1 MVAKRLRRMVM
12 LGTSHGDWCPRLHIM
27 RVSFAM
33 TEQTRVF
40 PARPDPAG
48 RCPGPLC
55 SLRSGQNPGRRNP
68 QRPSPLRGPLLSVL
82 GFALLLAQAAPSN
95 AMSLSEALAAA
106 TKQDPQ
112 VASARAQLRAVQQR
126 LAQSRALFLP
136 TVNAN
141 ANYGQQ
147 WSSINDNPTVNFT
160 SQGLTLSLTQPLF
173 RLANFSALEQ
183 SKLSVTQVEA
193 AVAAAQQDLLLRVAQ
208 AYFEILISQDALIT
222 LRAQEKAIGLQFE
235 AAKRNFEVG
244 TATITDQQEAQARL
258 DLTRA
263 SVAAAQND
271 LLTRVANLGILVG
284 QRPNR
289 IRAMIDGL
297 SLTTPKPF
305 EEADWVDAARSGNFS
320 VVQSL
325 LAEEI
330 ARREIDR
337 QKAANFPTVDAL
349 ASASNSKGTS
359 PFQPSSTVQSN
370 ALSMQF
376 SVPLY
381 TGGAITA
388 RIAEAVAALDRSRQ
402 EVETARRSAEQ
413 SARSAFLGVSSL
425 LAQVKALEAAVR
437 SSALALESNE
447 LGYQVG
453 VRINIDVL
461 NALQQLSSA
470 RRDLSKARYDA
481 LLAGMRLKA
490 AAGRLRV
497 EDVNDVDAMLK
508 SERPVEIPQDLSGTV
523 FDLPVKIGQP
533 LKTR

>member
-1 MVAKRLRRMVM
+1 MSA
-12 LGTSHGDWCPRLHIM
+12 SAPR
-27 RVSFAM
+27 
-33 TEQTRVF
+33 
-40 PARPDPAG
+40 PARGSTHVG
-48 RCPGPLC
+48 RPNALQPRSNSGLPSGLPESRPGLD
-55 SLRSGQNPGRRNP
+55 SGSCLGRAFGLGLALTVVLA
-68 QRPSPLRGPLLSVL
+68 SPV
-82 GFALLLAQAAPSN
+82 Q
-95 AMSLSEALAAA
+95 AMSLSEALGSAN
-106 TKQDPQ
+106 KQDPQ

-126 LAQSRALFLP
+126 LAQSQALFLP
-136 TVNAN
+136 TVNAS
-141 ANYGQQ
+141 ASYGQQ
-147 WSSINDNPTVNFT
+147 WSTINANPTVNYA
-160 SQGLTLSLTQPLF
+160 SQGLTLSVTQPLF

-183 SKLSVTQVEA
+183 GRLSVTQSEA
-193 AVAAAQQDLLLRVAQ
+193 VVAAAQQDLLLRVAQ

-222 LRAQEKAIGLQFE
+222 LRAQERAIGLQFE

-284 QRPNR
+284 QRPNK
-289 IRAMIDGL
+289 IRAMVDGL
-297 SLTTPKPF
+297 SLTTPRPF
-305 EEADWVDAARSGNFS
+305 EEADWVEAARTGNFS
-320 VVQSL
+320 VIQSL

-330 ARREIDR
+330 ARREIDK
-337 QKAANFPTVDAL
+337 QKAANYPNIDAL
-349 ASASNSKGTS
+349 ASASNSKGSS
-359 PFQPSSTVQSN
+359 PFQPSSKVQNN
-370 ALSMQF
+370 ALSVQL

-388 RIAEAVAALDRSRQ
+388 RIAEAVASLDRSRQ

-413 SARSAFLGVSSL
+413 AARSAFLGVSSL
-425 LAQVKALEAAVR
+425 LAQVRALEAAVR
-437 SSALALESNE
+437 SSTLALESNE

-481 LLAGMRLKA
+481 LLAGLRLKA
-490 AAGRLRV
+490 AAGSLTPD
-497 EDVNDVDAMLK
+497 DVNGVDAMLK
-508 SERPVEIPQDLSGTV
+508 TERPVEIPLDLTGTV

-533 LKTR
+533 LRGR

>member
-1 MVAKRLRRMVM
+1 MTALPAPSGTLSPKGKVFRACLQPGLRRRSMRPCLM
-12 LGTSHGDWCPRLHIM
+12 RSFLMRPFLMRSFLMRPLPMRSAPGESAPR
-27 RVSFAM
+27 F
-33 TEQTRVF
+33 
-40 PARPDPAG
+40 
-48 RCPGPLC
+48 
-55 SLRSGQNPGRRNP
+55 
-68 QRPSPLRGPLLSVL
+68 SVL
-82 GFALLLAQAAPSN
+82 PVALALTLALALPDASS
-95 AMSLSEALAAA
+95 AMGLSEALGSASR
-106 TKQDPQ
+106 QDPQ
-112 VASARAQLRAVQQR
+112 VASAQAQLRVVQQR
-126 LAQSRALFLP
+126 LAQSQALFLP
-136 TVNAN
+136 TVNAS

-147 WSSINDNPTVNFT
+147 WSTINDNPTVNYA
-160 SQGLTLSLTQPLF
+160 SQGLTLSVNQPLF
-173 RLANFSALEQ
+173 RLGNFAALDQ
-183 SKLSVTQVEA
+183 GRLSVTQTEA
-193 AVAAAQQDLLLRVAQ
+193 VVAAARQDLLLRVAQ

-244 TATITDQQEAQARL
+244 TATITDQQEAQSRL

-263 SVAAAQND
+263 AVAAAQND

-284 QRPNR
+284 QRPTR
-289 IRAMIDGL
+289 IRAMVDGL

-305 EEADWVDAARSGNFS
+305 DEADWVEAARSGNFS

-337 QKAANFPTVDAL
+337 QKAANYPNIDAL
-349 ASASNSKGTS
+349 ASASNAKGTS
-359 PFQPSSTVQSN
+359 PFQPSSTVQN
-370 ALSMQF
+370 NVLSIQL

-381 TGGAITA
+381 TGGAISA
-388 RIAEAVAALDRSRQ
+388 RIAESVAAHDRARQ
-402 EVETARRSAEQ
+402 EVETARRGAEQ
-413 SARSAFLGVSSL
+413 AARGAFLSVSSL
-425 LAQVKALEAAVR
+425 LAQVRALEAAVR

-481 LLAGMRLKA
+481 LLAGLRLKA
-490 AAGRLRV
+490 AAGRLTQ
-497 EDVNDVDAMLK
+497 EDVNGVDAMLK
-508 SERPVEIPQDLSGTV
+508 SERPVEIPQDLTGTV
-523 FDLPVKIGQP
+523 FDLPVKVGQP